1 MKPYTLTLLS
11 IGAFLGVSA
20 FAAADIAPKLKE
32 PKEPKKP
39 KYHRTFAEADV
50 DANGGLDVFEFA
62 TTKGPGTPLVQ
73 IRKQFLLI
81 DVEGAF
87 EEVLDP
93 ETGEPLLDSVTGEP
107 VQGDPIPDGLVSL
120 EELKAYRALEEKP
133 VSTVSRFDLADFD
146 GDGQLSA
153 VELGYLVSP
162 KVKARNTLR
171 KFNRLDTNDD
181 LFISREEFKK
191 PKEEEV

>member
-1 MKPYTLTLLS
+1 LS

-20 FAAADIAPKLKE
+20 FAAADITPK
-32 PKEPKKP
+32 PKGPKK
-39 KYHRTFAEADV
+39 HRLTFVEADV

-62 TTKGPGTPLVQ
+62 TTQGPGTPLVQ
-73 IRKQFLLI
+73 VRKRFLLI
-81 DVEGAF
+81 DTEGAF
-87 EEVLDP
+87 EPVLDP
-93 ETGEPLLDSVTGEP
+93 VTGEPVVDPVTGEP

-120 EELKAYRALEEKP
+120 EELQAYRALEEKP
-133 VSTVSRFDLADFD
+133 ESTVGRFDLADFD
-146 GDGQLSA
+146 GDGQLTA

-171 KFNRLDTNDD
+171 KFNRLDADD
-181 LFISREEFKK
+181 DGFISREEFQK

>member
-20 FAAADIAPKLKE
+20 FAAADIAPK

-39 KYHRTFAEADV
+39 KHHLSFVEADV
-50 DANGGLDVFEFA
+50 DGNGGLDVFEFA

-73 IRKQFLLI
+73 IRKRFLLI
-81 DVEGAF
+81 DVYEMAVDPDTG
-87 EEVLDP
+87 EVLVDP
-93 ETGEPLLDSVTGEP
+93 VTGEP
-107 VQGDPIPDGLVSL
+107 IQGDAIPDGFVTRA
-120 EELKAYRALEEKP
+120 ELNAYRALEEKP
-133 VSTVSRFDLADFD
+133 ESTVSRFDLADFD
-146 GDGQLSA
+146 GDGQLTA

-162 KVKARNTLR
+162 KVKTRNTLR

-181 LFISREEFKK
+181 GFVSRAEFKK
-191 PKEEEV
+191 PKKDEV